1 MRFWGLGKGNCCCSS
16 GRPGSVKAPRE
27 LLVSVI
33 PKAYSWVGDFKKES
47 YMITINDNE
56 KVALVLMGG
65 GKRGRFHIEPLKK
78 LDELGLLKRVDL
90 LVGTSIGGAGVATL
104 AKNWNNNPTQAL
116 EKLWAGVKSNK
127 DIYDGK
133 LDVWGFLKMVITK
146 CKSILNQQGLYR
158 ITKDNFHGIKLKNL
172 PVEVAITATNL
183 NMRRPE
189 YFSTKTTPEM
199 DLGLLVN
206 MTTAI
211 PGALQYQVYNGD
223 KYADGGVLNNT
234 PIKTAIELGATKI
247 IMIATGT
254 YDFGRIDIKDDG
266 MSVLLA
272 TLNTLLYYPESEM
285 FKTIKKDFP
294 SVEVLYLYAD
304 KDTGDALDFGP
315 DNLKDYGREM
325 AEKYWTEEV
334 LQEWAK

>member
-1 MRFWGLGKGNCCCSS
+1 MQ
-16 GRPGSVKAPRE
+16 
-27 LLVSVI
+27 
-33 PKAYSWVGDFKKES
+33 PKQRGDI
-47 YMITINDNE
+47 MITINDNE
-56 KVALVLMGG
+56 ILAVVLMGG
-65 GKRGRFHIEPLKK
+65 GKRGRFQIEPLKK
-78 LDELGLLKRVDL
+78 LDELGLLRRTNI
-90 LVGTSIGGAGVATL
+90 LVGTSIGGAAVATL
-104 AKNWNNNPTQAL
+104 AKNWNNNPVQAL
-116 EKLWAGVKSNK
+116 EKLWGGIKKNT

-133 LDVWGFLKMVITK
+133 LDVWGFMKMAITK
-146 CKSILNQQGLYR
+146 CKSILNQQGLYK
-158 ITKDNFHGIKLKNL
+158 ITKNNFQGTKLKNL
-172 PVEVAITATNL
+172 AIDVAITATNL
-183 NMRRPE
+183 NRRRPE

-223 KYADGGVLNNT
+223 KYADGGALNNI

-247 IMIATGT
+247 IMIATGV

-294 SVEVLYLYAD
+294 SVEILYLYAD
-304 KDTGDALDFGP
+304 KDTGDALDFNP
-315 DNLKDYGREM
+315 DNLKEYGREM
-325 AEKYWTEEV
+325 AEKYWTPEV
-334 LQEWAK
+334 LKEWAK